1 METANDAAMEKFH
14 FGIVIGISANVSGR
28 MTKDYPLCPDIRL
41 MVAIPV
47 KTQWFETIGGIIMNS
62 FSQRSNLS
70 ELLDDPTL
78 GGDDLIKNLEDIAR
92 VNRWL
97 GGEKALVSA
106 IAPLLE
112 QHDFGRP
119 IEVVDLG
126 CGSGDLPRAVVKW
139 CRRKNIPVSVTAVDI
154 NDSIIRYATSQSKD
168 FPEIRFEKIDVF
180 SDEFKKRR
188 FDIVVMS
195 LFLHHFDNR
204 KAEELL
210 KNSYEQCRLAVVVND
225 LHRSPVAY
233 HLFELFAFVT
243 ASSTITRHDGL
254 ISILRGFRKKD
265 LERLTDEFSEAK
277 RNIKWKWA
285 FRWQLALEKEI
296 PATERV

>member
-1 METANDAAMEKFH
+1 
-14 FGIVIGISANVSGR
+14 
-28 MTKDYPLCPDIRL
+28 
-41 MVAIPV
+41 
-47 KTQWFETIGGIIMNS
+47 MNS

-112 QHDFGRP
+112 QHDFSRP
-119 IEVVDLG
+119 IEFVDLG
-126 CGSGDLPRAVVKW
+126 CGSGDLPRAIVRW
-139 CRRKNIPVSVTAVDI
+139 CRKQNIPVSLTAVDF
-154 NDSIIRYATSQSKD
+154 NSSIVRYANGQSKD
-168 FPEIRFEKIDVF
+168 FPEIRYETIDVF
-180 SDEFKKRR
+180 SDEFKRRR

-204 KAEELL
+204 KARALL
-210 KNSYEQCRLAVVVND
+210 KNSYDQCRLAVVVND

-233 HLFELFAFVT
+233 HLFKLFTLVT
-243 ASSTITRHDGL
+243 ASNHITRHDGL

-265 LERLTDEFSEAK
+265 LERLTNDIPEAK

-285 FRWQLALEKEI
+285 FRWQLTLEKEKAV
-296 PATERV
+296 PVAGKG